1 MEIDEK
7 NRTIFFQAYG
17 IAPDENPSYAKIC
30 KANIDEKSKVTILT
44 PEEATHEVIFSPS
57 KRYIIDAYSR
67 PDLPCR
73 FSVRDIRGK
82 LIASLGEVNLD
93 DLYKKGWKMPETFSV
108 KSADGETDL
117 YGVMWKP
124 FDFDSTKKYPIISCV
139 YPGPQTDNVPL
150 IFGVG
155 STNEALAQIG
165 CTLLPSIT
173 EEAFHSEEELI
184 IHLDTTTLEIMRWL
198 TINVD

>member
-93 DLYKKGWKMPETFSV
+93 DLYKK
-108 KSADGETDL
+108 
-117 YGVMWKP
+117 
-124 FDFDSTKKYPIISCV
+124 
-139 YPGPQTDNVPL
+139 DNQERFL
-150 IFGVG
+150 IY
-155 STNEALAQIG
+155 
-165 CTLLPSIT
+165 
-173 EEAFHSEEELI
+173 ELSYY
-184 IHLDTTTLEIMRWL
+184 
-198 TINVD
+198 

>member
-1 MEIDEK
+1 
-7 NRTIFFQAYG
+7 
-17 IAPDENPSYAKIC
+17 
-30 KANIDEKSKVTILT
+30 
-44 PEEATHEVIFSPS
+44 
-57 KRYIIDAYSR
+57 
-67 PDLPCR
+67 
-73 FSVRDIRGK
+73 
-82 LIASLGEVNLD
+82 
-93 DLYKKGWKMPETFSV
+93 MPETFSV

-165 CTLLPSIT
+165 CIVV
-173 EEAFHSEEELI
+173 AFNHRGGIPFRGRAYHSFGYNNIRYHALA
-184 IHLDTTTLEIMRWL
+184 D
-198 TINVD
+198 DKC